1 MDASALDFQQTIYV
15 KTLGGFSITVNGK
28 EITDSNN
35 QSKKPWSLLE
45 YLVIFQKKDI
55 SVNEL
60 IETIWAD
67 DPGVN
72 PGGALKTLMF
82 RSRKLLEPLGIP
94 VQKLLVQQ
102 RGSYAWT
109 QEYPTVLD
117 IDQFESVCSKVL
129 ARDGAPDEEL
139 LPLCLEGLELYKG
152 DFLPKAEYES
162 WVIPISTYYHSL
174 YQKLVYRTIQILLNK
189 EAYSQITSIC
199 QTAIGIE
206 PFDEQFH
213 YYLVYALYMDS
224 HTSQAIEQYNHTLDL
239 FYNEFS
245 ISPSEHFKDLYK
257 TIRNKE
263 TGITTNLSVIQEAL
277 KEEGN
282 TGAFYCEY
290 PVFRDLYQL
299 ERRAI
304 ERTGDSIYLC
314 LMTLSDLE
322 GEVPKMNILNK
333 AMEHL
338 NTAIRSSLRCSDVYT
353 RYSVSQFIVLLPTVT
368 AEKGEMVLKR
378 ISANFRKLYSRKD
391 ITIDYK
397 LQPMLPWERKYGLE
411 A

>member
-1 MDASALDFQQTIYV
+1 MNMSALDLQQTIYV

-94 VQKLLVQQ
+94 VQKLLVQR

-109 QEYPTVLD
+109 QEYPTVMD
-117 IDQFESVCSKVL
+117 IDRFEGVCSRVL
-129 ARDGAPDEEL
+129 AGENMPDGAL
-139 LPLCLEGLELYKG
+139 LPLCMEGLKLYRG

-162 WVIPISTYYHSL
+162 WVVPISTYYHSL
-174 YQKLVYRTIQILLNK
+174 YQKLVYRTIQILLNQ
-189 EAYSQITSIC
+189 EDYSQIAAIC

-213 YYLVYALYMDS
+213 YYLVYSLYMDN
-224 HTSQAIEQYNHTLDL
+224 HTSQAIEQYNHTVDL

-257 TIRNKE
+257 TIRTKE
-263 TGITTNLSVIQEAL
+263 QGITTNLGVVQELL
-277 KEEGN
+277 KEEAN

-314 LMTLSDLE
+314 LMTLCNLE
-322 GEVPKMNILNK
+322 GEPPKMNILNK

-338 NTAIRSSLRCSDVYT
+338 NTAIRTSLRCSDVYT
-353 RYSVSQFIVLLPTVT
+353 RYSISQFIVLLPTVT
-368 AEKGEMVLKR
+368 EEKGEMVLKR
-378 ISANFRKLYSRKD
+378 IISNFHRLYSRRD
-391 ITIDYK
+391 LSIDYK
-397 LQPMLPWERKYGLE
+397 LQPMLPWERKQEPE

>member
-1 MDASALDFQQTIYV
+1 MNASALDSQQTIYV
-15 KTLGGFSITVNGK
+15 KTLGGFSITVDGK

-67 DPGVN
+67 EPGVN

-129 ARDGAPDEEL
+129 SKDSATDDEL

-174 YQKLVYRTIQILLNK
+174 YQKLVYRTIQILMNQK
-189 EAYSQITSIC
+189 DYSQITSIC

-213 YYLVYALYMDS
+213 YYLVYSLYMDN

-263 TGITTNLSVIQEAL
+263 QGITTNLSIIQEAL
-277 KEEGN
+277 REEGSN
-282 TGAFYCEY
+282 GAFYCEY

-314 LMTLSDLE
+314 LMTLSDLD

-353 RYSVSQFIVLLPTVT
+353 RYSVSQFIILLPTVT

-378 ISANFRKLYSRKD
+378 ITSNFRKLYNRRDLS
-391 ITIDYK
+391 IDYK
-397 LQPMLPWERKYGLE
+397 LQPMLPWERKLE
-411 A
+411 L

>member
-1 MDASALDFQQTIYV
+1 MNVPALESNQTIYV

-28 EITDSNN
+28 EVTDSNN

-60 IETIWAD
+60 IETIWSD

-109 QEYPTVLD
+109 QEYHTVLD

-129 ARDGAPDEEL
+129 SRENAADDDL

-162 WVIPISTYYHSL
+162 WVIPISTYYHAL

-189 EAYSQITSIC
+189 RDYPRITSIC
-199 QTAIGIE
+199 QAAISIE

-213 YYLVYALYMDS
+213 YYLVYSLYMDN

-263 TGITTNLSVIQEAL
+263 QGITTNLSVIQETL
-277 KEEGN
+277 KEEAN
-282 TGAFYCEY
+282 TGAFYCEF

-314 LMTLSDLE
+314 LMTLTDLD

-333 AMEHL
+333 AMDHL
-338 NTAIRSSLRCSDVYT
+338 NSAIRSSLRCSDVYT
-353 RYSVSQFIVLLPTVT
+353 RYSVSQYIILLPTVT

-378 ISANFRKLYSRKD
+378 IITNFRRLYSRKD
-391 ITIDYK
+391 LTINYK
-397 LQPMLPWERKYGLE
+397 LQPMMPWERKLDL
-411 A
+411 

>member
-1 MDASALDFQQTIYV
+1 MNSSALDLQQTIYV
-15 KTLGGFSITVNGK
+15 KTLGGFSITVNGR

-35 QSKKPWSLLE
+35 QSKKPWNLLE

-60 IETIWAD
+60 IETIWSD

-94 VQKLLVQQ
+94 AQRLLVQR
-102 RGSYAWT
+102 RGTYAWT

-117 IDQFESVCSKVL
+117 IDQFEDVCSQIL
-129 ARDGAPDEEL
+129 AGDGTADETL
-139 LPLCLEGLELYKG
+139 LPLCMEGLELYKG

-162 WVIPISTYYHSL
+162 WVIPISIYYHSL

-189 EAYSQITSIC
+189 EAYSQITSLC
-199 QTAIGIE
+199 QAAIGIE

-213 YYLVYALYMDS
+213 YYLVYSLYMDN

-239 FYNEFS
+239 FYTEFS

-257 TIRNKE
+257 TIRTKE
-263 TGITTNLSVIQEAL
+263 QGITTNLSVIQELL
-277 KEEGN
+277 KEEAN

-322 GEVPKMNILNK
+322 GEAPKISILNK
-333 AMEHL
+333 GMEHL

-353 RYSVSQFIVLLPTVT
+353 RYSISQYIVLLPTVT
-368 AEKGEMVLKR
+368 EEKGEMVLKR
-378 ISANFRKLYSRKD
+378 IISSFRKLYSRRNLS
-391 ITIDYK
+391 IDYK
-397 LQPMLPWERKYGLE
+397 LQPMLPWKRKQEPE